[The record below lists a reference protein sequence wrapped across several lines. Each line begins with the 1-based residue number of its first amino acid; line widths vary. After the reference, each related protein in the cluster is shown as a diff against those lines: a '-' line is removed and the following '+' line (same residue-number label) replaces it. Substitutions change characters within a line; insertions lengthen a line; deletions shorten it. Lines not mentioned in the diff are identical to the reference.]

1 MSNLNEPAAKR
12 IGKLVRMFG
21 SSFENERNV
30 ALSKLVTVLDE
41 ESLTFNDIAVVI
53 ENADGEIEQL
63 KFSDSDAEMIFAKG
77 VEKGRKDEERKQQ
90 APPEFYDAEGQP
102 RWNAIALFCQNNIT
116 RLNAWERDFINNMA
130 GKTLWRQPTE
140 KESKHLLAVFVKL
153 GGHYEPQAAHVRR

>member
-1 MSNLNEPAAKR
+1 VSNLNEPTAKR

-77 VEKGRKDEERKQQ
+77 VEKGRKENTGHALSKFDDDGE
-90 APPEFYDAEGQP
+90 P
-102 RWNAIALFCQNNIT
+102 RWNEIAKFCIGSPARTTLKPSEQ
-116 RLNAWERDFINNMA
+116 DFIDELP
-130 GKTLWRQPTE
+130 GRLQRWREPTRPQGGF
-140 KESKHLLAVFVKL
+140 LLSIFWKL
-153 GGHYEPQAAHVRR
+153 GGTFK